1 MAYQVI
7 YELYYDP
14 SRAASQQIRIAQI
27 QALDGRL
34 AALERVLI
42 RTEEDDAII
51 ANAAGEAAGMVLAS
65 KSLPLVDAIAKV
77 DRYEEHF
84 AFIRTWHADK

>member
-1 MAYQVI
+1 MV

-14 SRAASQQIRIAQI
+14 SRATIQQTKMAQL

-34 AALERVLI
+34 AALERILI
-42 RTEEDDAII
+42 RTEDDDAIT
-51 ANAAGEAAGMVLAS
+51 ANATSEAAGMVLAS

-77 DRYEEHF
+77 SLSLYVYILRDVLVLLLC
-84 AFIRTWHADK
+84 